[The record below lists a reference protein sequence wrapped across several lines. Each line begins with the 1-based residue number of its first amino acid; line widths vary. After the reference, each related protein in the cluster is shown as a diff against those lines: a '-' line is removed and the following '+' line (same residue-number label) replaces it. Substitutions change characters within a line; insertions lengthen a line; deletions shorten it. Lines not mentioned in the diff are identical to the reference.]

1 MLRRNNLQDQD
12 RNSVVR
18 SWWLTAFQFLILL
31 FFSMFDFYKSG
42 VRIFDIAAFIIIII
56 FLLIYFFDLKSLQ
69 TIPVILLAVAG
80 IYASFGLLSSENY
93 LTVFA
98 LFINCFLLYLL
109 SQKELRPSQNQ
120 IIIVLLIHLA
130 FFFLQLFYFYAVGD
144 VVNYHYFTDIDPRLE
159 SSIFRPAGLFYEPA
173 IYCYALFI
181 LTTMLDPKKSK
192 YGFLEAVVM
201 FSMVLSV
208 SLLGFLFA
216 TFIFIRLV
224 FNKKFIAPILC
235 LLPIIFVSKEQFEM
249 IFIFIESRVL
259 DLGSDAS
266 AEGRYGDFFN
276 LFSSENLIYHLVGR
290 GFGASFEQFGSSG
303 ASAAISAVGVVG
315 VVLFAGWLFFK
326 SRELL
331 VGILSLIAIMISA
344 PIFSYGIFPYWIANI
359 ICHSNRLRNAMSE
372 QKIKKS
378 MHEDIGQ

>member
-1 MLRRNNLQDQD
+1 
-12 RNSVVR
+12 
-18 SWWLTAFQFLILL
+18 
-31 FFSMFDFYKSG
+31 MFDFYKSG

-359 ICHSNRLRNAMSE
+359 ICQSNRLRNAMSE

-378 MHEDIGQ
+378 MHKDIGQ

>member
-1 MLRRNNLQDQD
+1 
-12 RNSVVR
+12 
-18 SWWLTAFQFLILL
+18 
-31 FFSMFDFYKSG
+31 
-42 VRIFDIAAFIIIII
+42 
-56 FLLIYFFDLKSLQ
+56 
-69 TIPVILLAVAG
+69 
-80 IYASFGLLSSENY
+80 
-93 LTVFA
+93 
-98 LFINCFLLYLL
+98 
-109 SQKELRPSQNQ
+109 
-120 IIIVLLIHLA
+120 
-130 FFFLQLFYFYAVGD
+130 
-144 VVNYHYFTDIDPRLE
+144 
-159 SSIFRPAGLFYEPA
+159 
-173 IYCYALFI
+173 
-181 LTTMLDPKKSK
+181 
-192 YGFLEAVVM
+192 
-201 FSMVLSV
+201 
-208 SLLGFLFA
+208 
-216 TFIFIRLV
+216 
-224 FNKKFIAPILC
+224 
-235 LLPIIFVSKEQFEM
+235 M